1 MSPPLGR
8 GLHCLWLCEKKHV
21 FFGDEVWPKV
31 GSVVTRLTEGGSG
44 LRFPRDLAKH
54 RAQQPLT
61 FLEEMNIGYMEAYV

>member
-1 MSPPLGR
+1 M
-8 GLHCLWLCEKKHV
+8 
-21 FFGDEVWPKV
+21 WPKV